1 MKQYLYIIQASKEP
15 SKCKIGITNDLE
27 RRLKEYNSITGI
39 SLDNTYSYLFTCEVS
54 DMRQIEQ
61 DIKNQFPHL
70 REYRS
75 REIYFFNQSLFDMYV
90 DFIQSHPCFLT
101 KSNTKES
108 KKQTIIKPANTPTMK
123 ERGVTR
129 KLLLDKAMR
138 IKDDEFYTRM
148 EDVEKELSMYP
159 TKIWKDKVVFCN
171 CDDAIGSNRDYTD
184 SSAFSLYFIKH
195 FFRLKLKKLICT
207 HYGSRADLFNAGTQG
222 YIFTKEGARELLN
235 TPKGYNGGF
244 EETESLRILNEEADI
259 VCTNPPF
266 SRAAE
271 YWQILISSKK
281 KFIIISNI
289 TNCITPSFIPY
300 FADKKAWAGY
310 TRVDWYLNPK
320 RVPVQAAGHFF
331 TNFPIKDR
339 PTKSRLK
346 FMPLIEIPDVYRIF
360 DDSGVLLVDRSYIP
374 NDYDKPFAVS
384 ARQILNGVLEC
395 GFKIILKEQYFPY
408 MKGKKKFARVL
419 IQKIQDQD
427 EK

>member
-27 RRLKEYNSITGI
+27 RRLKEYSSITGI

-408 MKGKKKFARVL
+408 IKGKKKFARVL

>member
-408 MKGKKKFARVL
+408 IKGKKKFARVL

-427 EK
+427 DK

>member
-90 DFIQSHPCFLT
+90 DFIQSHPCFLA

-408 MKGKKKFARVL
+408 IKGKKKFARVL

-427 EK
+427 DK